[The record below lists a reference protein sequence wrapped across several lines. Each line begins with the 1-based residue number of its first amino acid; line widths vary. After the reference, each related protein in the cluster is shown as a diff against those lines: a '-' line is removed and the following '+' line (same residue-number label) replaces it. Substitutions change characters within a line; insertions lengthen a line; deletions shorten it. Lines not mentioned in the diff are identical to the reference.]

1 MRRSARLLRLALL
14 LPLAAATLPGQSAS
28 SLERRRAIEDAMRR
42 ANAYYQANFAL
53 GSAVWNRGAYHGG
66 NTRAWRTLG
75 LAADLAYSIRWAEA
89 NAWTVG
95 PEAGGGADA
104 DSQTCGQAYLDLYEL
119 DPQPVRKASIK
130 SRIDLLV
137 ANPAASTDD
146 WWWID
151 AFYMAAPT
159 FARLARIEGDPAY
172 LDQMVAMYRHM
183 RDTRALFDP
192 AHGLWYR
199 DATAKAR
206 TGAYTPQFWGRGNGW
221 IIAGCARVLEQ
232 LPAGDP
238 RRADFEA
245 MLSTMAAALLP
256 LQGSDGFWRSNLL
269 FPAQYPTP
277 ETSCT
282 AFFTYALAYGLNAGL
297 LDPAVYTPVVDRAW
311 DAMVA
316 TALNPAGRL
325 GYVQAIGAAPAPS
338 TPEGGQD
345 YGYGAFLL
353 AGVKLLQMNGG
364 PAPVSAEAGPD
375 QTRVD
380 SDGDYAEPLRLD
392 ASATVLRDASP
403 ARFTWWL
410 GSVFLGEGSIL
421 DVDFPLGAHAVTL
434 AVEHGDDAPYL
445 DQTKLRVGPAPA
457 LDLVVSASG
466 HQIPN
471 TPQNVLD
478 GDLATRWSQEGD
490 GQWIAFQL
498 PLVADL
504 DHIDIAFYQGD
515 ARRSLFDLQVSLD
528 GVAWETVFSGS
539 SGGVSTGL
547 ERFIF
552 AARPARH
559 VRYLGHGNTVS
570 AWNSVTEFVLPL
582 PAILDSADT
591 DANGLPDAWE
601 IHHFGATGQ
610 SPALRSAYVSG
621 RLPDSAGSD
630 ATLRIHRS
638 TTPGIVELFLS
649 PRPAFGPGYVDK
661 TRRYRLLR
669 SPDLAAGSWQPLP
682 GHESIAADGIER
694 TIPLVTPSPSGFFR
708 AETWLE

>member
-1 MRRSARLLRLALL
+1 MAHPLAFLRLALL
-14 LPLAAATLPGQSAS
+14 LALAAGTTQGQPAS
-28 SLERRRAIEDAMRR
+28 SLARRRAIEDAMHR

-53 GSAVWNRGAYHGG
+53 GTAVWNRGAYHGG
-66 NTRAWRTLG
+66 NLRAWQTLG
-75 LAADLAYSIRWAEA
+75 LAPDLAYSIRWAEA
-89 NAWTVG
+89 NSWTVG

-159 FARLARIEGDPAY
+159 FARLARIENDPVY
-172 LDQMVAMYRHM
+172 LDRMLAMYRHM

-199 DATAKAR
+199 DAAAKGR
-206 TGAYTPQFWGRGNGW
+206 TGANTPQFWGRGNGW

-245 MLSTMAAALLP
+245 MLQTMAAALLP
-256 LQGSDGFWRSNLL
+256 LQDADGFWRANLL
-269 FPAQYPTP
+269 FPAQYPAP

-282 AFFTYALAYGLNAGL
+282 AFFTYAIAYGINAGL

-311 DAMVA
+311 EAMVA
-316 TALNPAGRL
+316 TALNSAGRL
-325 GYVQAIGAAPAPS
+325 GYVQAIGVAPAPA
-338 TPEGGQD
+338 TPDGSQD

-353 AGVKLLQMNGG
+353 AGRELLEMLGG
-364 PAPVSAEAGPD
+364 PAPVSVVAGPA

-380 SDGDYAEPLRLD
+380 TDVDYAEPVRLD
-392 ASATVLRDASP
+392 ASATVLRDESP

-410 GSVFLGEGSIL
+410 GSIFLGEGKIL
-421 DVDFPLGAHAVTL
+421 DVEFPLGDHAVTL
-434 AVEHGDDAPYL
+434 AVEHGDEAPFL
-445 DQTKLRVGPAPA
+445 DQALVRVRPAPS
-457 LDLVVSASG
+457 LDLTVSAIG

-478 GDLATRWSQEGD
+478 GDLGTRWSQEGD
-490 GQWIAFQL
+490 GQWIAFRL
-498 PLVADL
+498 PLDAAL
-504 DHIDIAFYQGD
+504 DHVDIAFYLGD
-515 ARRSLFDLQVSLD
+515 ARRTLFDLQVSLD
-528 GVAWETVFSGS
+528 GLAWETVYSGS
-539 SGGVSTGL
+539 SGGQSTGL
-547 ERFIF
+547 ERFAF
-552 AARPARH
+552 PARVARH
-559 VRYLGHGNTVS
+559 VRFLGHGNTLS

-610 SPALRSAYVSG
+610 GPFLRPTYIAG
-621 RLPDSAGSD
+621 IAPDSA
-630 ATLRIHRS
+630 ATVSVLRIRS
-638 TTPGIVELFLS
+638 GMTPGEGELLLS
-649 PRPAFGPGYVDK
+649 PRPAFGPGYLGKV
-661 TRRYRLLR
+661 RYYRLVR
-669 SPDLAAGSWQPLP
+669 SPDLRAGAWQTVPSY
-682 GHESIAADGIER
+682 ESIPGYGEEIVIPFKKPTAAA
-694 TIPLVTPSPSGFFR
+694 FFR
-708 AETWLE
+708 AEIWLE